1 MVSNENIADDL
12 NRCLPERTPA
22 KTWLEKHLL
31 EKKEAA
37 QEISATLMKHYWLC
51 LLQSPPSDP
60 SPPSRVAKLVD
71 LLIPV
76 HPWLASRASAQGS
89 PVHMECCQLPTI
101 TLINT
106 RKGQLCT
113 CSSPCER
120 PSPRPDS
127 PESST
132 CDKFSQRV
140 WSNASQLCAAATDV

>member
-1 MVSNENIADDL
+1 MVCNEYFASDL
-12 NRCLPERTPA
+12 NRSLPETTLA
-22 KTWLEKHLL
+22 KTWLVKHLL

-37 QEISATLMKHYWLC
+37 QEISAILIKHCWLC

-76 HPWLASRASAQGS
+76 HPWLSSTTSAQGS
-89 PVHMECCQLPTI
+89 PVHRECCQLLTI
-101 TLINT
+101 ILINT
-106 RKGQLCT
+106 KKGQLCT

-132 CDKFSQRV
+132 CDKFS
-140 WSNASQLCAAATDV
+140 T